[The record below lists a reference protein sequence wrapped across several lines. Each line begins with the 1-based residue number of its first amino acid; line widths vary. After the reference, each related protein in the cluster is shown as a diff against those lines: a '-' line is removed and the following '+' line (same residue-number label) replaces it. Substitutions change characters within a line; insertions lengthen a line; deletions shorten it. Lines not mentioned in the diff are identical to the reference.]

1 MPALPSLSAERASMQ
16 RHARQEKQKISP
28 RDLQDLMSYPFFS
41 LAKTP
46 RIKPISYCSGNISID
61 VSPICPLGIATIWDA
76 DILIYAITRIMR
88 GRNSGQTISPKL
100 RTTPHE
106 ILSFIGR
113 DKAYSGYRRLK
124 ASLVRLQNTKITTS
138 LRTPA
143 NSLAKFTWIN
153 AWQELDPK
161 IDRSASLEITLSDW
175 IYASLEHDD
184 RILTLSPD
192 YFSLTGGIERWLYRL
207 VRKHGGRQH
216 SGWEFE
222 FRHLFLK
229 AGSSQQFRHF
239 SRDIRNIVS
248 RQSIPDYHLEIFLDM
263 RGNEI
268 LSFRS
273 KPCGQRPA
281 TLGQSHPLIHGRSHP
296 HHTGDYPRKGSLNH
310 CRKREPA
317 TLNFYSNFD
326 SNFIGLR
333 PVNNSSQLEEKQDSA
348 EPLNHF
354 NPIKKEKWS

>member
-1 MPALPSLSAERASMQ
+1 MQ

-61 VSPICPLGIATIWDA
+61 VSPTCPLGIATIWDA
-76 DILIYAITRIMR
+76 DILIFAISRIMR
-88 GRNSGQTISPKL
+88 ARNSGQTISPKL
-100 RTTPHE
+100 RTTPYE

-124 ASLVRLQNTKITTS
+124 ASLARLQNTKITTS

-143 NSLAKFTWIN
+143 NSLASFTWIN
-153 AWQELDPK
+153 AWQEIEPK

-175 IYASLEHDD
+175 IYASLEHDT

-239 SRDIRNIVS
+239 ARDIRNIVS

-273 KPCGQRPA
+273 KPCGQGLT
-281 TLGQSHPLIHGRSHP
+281 TLGHSRPRLHGRSHT
-296 HHTGDYPRKGSLNH
+296 HHTGDYPRKSSLNH
-310 CRKREPA
+310 CRKIEQA
-317 TLNFYSNFD
+317 SLNFYSNFD

-333 PVNNSSQLEEKQDSA
+333 SVDNSSQLEEKKESA
-348 EPLNHF
+348 ETRNHF
-354 NPIKKEKWS
+354 KSIKKEKWL

>member
-1 MPALPSLSAERASMQ
+1 MQ
-16 RHARQEKQKISP
+16 RHARQAKQKISP

-46 RIKPISYCSGNISID
+46 RIKPISYCSGSISID
-61 VSPICPLGIATIWDA
+61 VSPTCPLGIATIWDA
-76 DILIYAITRIMR
+76 DILIYAISKIMR
-88 GRNSGQTISPKL
+88 ARNSGQTISPKL
-100 RTTPHE
+100 RTTPYA

-124 ASLVRLQNTKITTS
+124 ASLERLHNTKITTS
-138 LRTPA
+138 LRAPA
-143 NSLAKFTWIN
+143 NSLTSFTWIDS
-153 AWQELDPK
+153 WQELDPK

-175 IYASLEHDD
+175 LFASLEYDN

-207 VRKHGGRQH
+207 VRKHGGRQN

-229 AGSSQQFRHF
+229 AGSSQQFRYF
-239 SRDIRNIVS
+239 SRDIRNIVH
-248 RQSIPDYHLEIFLDM
+248 RQSIPDYHLEIFIDI

-268 LSFRS
+268 LAFRL
-273 KPCGQRPA
+273 KPCGQRPT
-281 TLGQSHPLIHGRSHP
+281 TLGQSYPLMHGRSQA
-296 HHTGDYPRKGSLNH
+296 HHTGDYPHKSSLNH

-333 PVNNSSQLEEKQDSA
+333 PVDKSSQLEEKDNSA